1 MWQMVFANVSVKGWI
16 IGPYVQGFFYGPQ
29 EVLVLSPLLTILPYW
44 GERTK
49 TS

>member
-29 EVLVLSPLLTILPYW
+29 EVLVLSPQYGKIVNR